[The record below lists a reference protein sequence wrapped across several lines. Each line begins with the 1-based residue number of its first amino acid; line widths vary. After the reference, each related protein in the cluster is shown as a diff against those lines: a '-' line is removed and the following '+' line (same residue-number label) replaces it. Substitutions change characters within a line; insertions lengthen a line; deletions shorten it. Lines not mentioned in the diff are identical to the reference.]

1 MARRRLN
8 RGYLEISL
16 YLALTVCIGITFTYL
31 LFNSAGFFAGV
42 AKVLRVVR
50 PILVG
55 FFLAYLLLPI
65 VRRVRRHVV
74 SKVAKNMS
82 DRGQYIW
89 SVFLTY
95 VLFLTLVY
103 AFVYFLLPQIV
114 NSLIDNVRNIS
125 KYSELIASKMM
136 ELDERYSI
144 STLSGYTREEVRRW
158 AAGLLG
164 NGIQWINSRVPGLLA
179 QAFSIAN
186 SMFNA
191 LISFVISIYVI
202 LDKDTFKGQFK
213 RMLYALFR
221 PETVE
226 NILRVIKDVD
236 RMFGGFIAGKFIDSV
251 IIGLLCFILMKFL
264 RIPEATLVS
273 TIVGVT
279 NMIPTFGPFIGGVPC
294 VILMIFVDYR
304 AALTL
309 AIMLVALQ
317 QFDGNILGPKI
328 LGDSLG
334 ISAFWVVFA
343 VVFFGGVFGI
353 WGMIF
358 GVPTFAVIYKELGDL
373 INYLLRKK
381 QYPLSS
387 EAYATG
393 DFVPSPSEEQP
404 QE

>member
-164 NGIQWINSRVPGLLA
+164 NGIQWINSRMPGLLA

>member
-95 VLFLTLVY
+95 VLFLALVY

-164 NGIQWINSRVPGLLA
+164 NGIQWINSRMPGLLA

>member
-95 VLFLTLVY
+95 VLFLALVY

-164 NGIQWINSRVPGLLA
+164 NGIQWINSRMPGLLA

-317 QFDGNILGPKI
+317 QFDGNILGPR
-328 LGDSLG
+328 S
-334 ISAFWVVFA
+334 
-343 VVFFGGVFGI
+343 
-353 WGMIF
+353 
-358 GVPTFAVIYKELGDL
+358 
-373 INYLLRKK
+373 
-381 QYPLSS
+381 
-387 EAYATG
+387 
-393 DFVPSPSEEQP
+393 
-404 QE
+404 